1 MQVKTNLGNNSTKGV
16 RAEER
21 ASWKRELL
29 FVQGLCLPCELSL
42 VTGV

>member
-1 MQVKTNLGNNSTKGV
+1 MQVKTNLDNNSTKGI

-29 FVQGLCLPCELSL
+29 FVQGLCLTHELSL
-42 VTGV
+42 VTRV